1 MGWVVFVTRVVRSS
15 KKTFFNTKNNTNFKL
30 SNRLRCLYNELS
42 LFLSTM
48 KAILFILVI
57 ISSSISC
64 TAHQSDVEPNTKLEK
79 QELSNYSVAYFASGC
94 FWCVEAIY
102 ESVKGVKE
110 VVSGY
115 SGGTAKDAN
124 YKAVSAGITDHAEA
138 VAVYYDPKM
147 ISYETLL
154 VVFFDSHDPTTLN
167 RQGPDWGRQYRS
179 AIFYTTES
187 EKNAAKNYIA
197 SLLRKKVFSSIT
209 TEVVELEAFYPA
221 EEYHQDYKKKHPND
235 PYIKKVSNPRFESFK
250 SKHPD
255 LLK

>member
-1 MGWVVFVTRVVRSS
+1 
-15 KKTFFNTKNNTNFKL
+15 
-30 SNRLRCLYNELS
+30 
-42 LFLSTM
+42 M
-48 KAILFILVI
+48 KATLLLLATTILVT
-57 ISSSISC
+57 ISC
-64 TAHQSDVEPNTKLEK
+64 TANNSRESSVAKIES
-79 QELSNYSVAYFASGC
+79 QELSSYQVAYFASGC
-94 FWCVEAIY
+94 FWCVEAIF

-115 SGGTAKDAN
+115 SGGSASDAN
-124 YKAVSAGITDHAEA
+124 YKAVSAGITNHAEA
-138 VAVYYDPKM
+138 VAIYYDPKI

-179 AIFYTTES
+179 AIFYSDES
-187 EKNAAKNYIA
+187 EKIAAKDYIA
-197 SLLRKKVFSSIT
+197 SLLRKKAFSTIT

-221 EEYHQDYKKKHPND
+221 EEYHQNYKKKNPND

-250 SKHPD
+250 SKHPE